1 MKNTITELGKRTN
14 SALQAKLAE
23 NYKLRTDLEKYCF
36 LITVN
41 SHNVPHHIIIVLNHI
56 FLFFLSLIFKYSH
69 ISADIVCVLMSVCT
83 GVTSR
88 FISNCKVS
96 PRLSGLFLFR
106 LLVTSALDLTETGRN
121 IVLKGPL
128 NTQLIHNYLQFSYVC
143 EVARA

>member
-23 NYKLRTDLEKYCF
+23 NYKLRTDLEKYCV

-69 ISADIVCVLMSVCT
+69 ISADIVCV
-83 GVTSR
+83 
-88 FISNCKVS
+88 
-96 PRLSGLFLFR
+96 
-106 LLVTSALDLTETGRN
+106 
-121 IVLKGPL
+121 
-128 NTQLIHNYLQFSYVC
+128 YVC
-143 EVARA
+143 LYGCDLSFYKQLQSFPAFVWPFLV